1 MRNLL
6 KPVLELS
13 DNNEFQRQLAHYER
27 ISKSKEWEF
36 VRDTF
41 LVIKSRM
48 LSDMLSREFTN
59 LDDTEKDV
67 QQRVYY
73 HLHQTMEFLS
83 NPTQWIRYKKRF
95 IPTERPGV
103 KPNQKGGT

>member
-1 MRNLL
+1 MRSLL

-13 DNNEFQRQLAHYER
+13 NDPEFQRRLAHYER
-27 ISKSKEWEF
+27 ILKSKEWEF
-36 VRDTF
+36 VQDTF

-59 LDDTEKDV
+59 LGNTEKDV

-73 HLHQTMEFLS
+73 HLHQVMEFLS
-83 NPTQWIRYKKRF
+83 NPTKWIRYKERF
-95 IPTERPGV
+95 TPTE
-103 KPNQKGGT
+103 KGGTK